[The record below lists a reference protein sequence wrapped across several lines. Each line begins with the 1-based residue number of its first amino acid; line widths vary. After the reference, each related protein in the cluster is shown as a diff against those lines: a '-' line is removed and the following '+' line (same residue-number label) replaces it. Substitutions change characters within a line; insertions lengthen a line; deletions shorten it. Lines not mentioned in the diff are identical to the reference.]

1 MPLRPDDELGAH
13 VATVL
18 APNYELDGEIGRG
31 GMGIVYCAMDK
42 RLKRKVAV
50 KLLPPE
56 LAFRGDIRSRFLRE
70 AETAAQLSHPN
81 IVPIYTVEE
90 RDNLVYFIMAFIGGD
105 NLAKRIQ
112 DEGAMD
118 PDETRRILREVAD
131 ALAYAHKRN
140 VVHRDIKPDNILLDE
155 DTGRAMVTDFGIAR
169 ALTDKNDSR
178 LTATGMA
185 IGTPAYMSPEQSAGE
200 SDIDGR
206 SDLYSLGVVGYQ
218 MACGDLPFNA
228 PNTPSMLVKH
238 LSERPV
244 PVEQRRIDL
253 PSDLS
258 RIIMLLLE
266 KDPANRFPDATS
278 LVVALSGGAI
288 PQRTLGSHMP
298 TLAEEESQRRIFSSA
313 GSAGQRPSWMPANTR
328 MSSGSGR
335 AAMVPVPNPDELAR
349 WDAPPVRKFRKK
361 LAPYIAVNA
370 ILVPLSIFGEGGFLF
385 VTMFWSIGMAVQY
398 SKLWQEGYNWRDV
411 FRQPRDRMLFDVA
424 AETIDDARA
433 LFDETKREQVR
444 ARARERERRLGGG
457 LFTPPAAPMPP
468 MLPMGPFGSSSRMA
482 RSPLPG
488 ETAPVP
494 LPADNSPY
502 GSALNQIR
510 ADRDEIQ
517 RQLMSMTKSE
527 REIIPD
533 VGTSADAVYKKA
545 MLVAATLAELD
556 LRDSRDTPESIE
568 REIADLEAKANP
580 LDYRAS
586 EERVRRLAH
595 LKRQRRVVADLR
607 KTRAE
612 SETKLENCRTL
623 LRSMRL
629 ELLRYRSAGMSA
641 PPAGLTMVTQQAQV
655 VVKEMGYLSDAAAEV
670 NAL

>member
-18 APNYELDGEIGRG
+18 APNYELDEEIGRG

-56 LAFRGDIRSRFLRE
+56 LAFRSDIRMRFLRE
-70 AETAAQLSHPN
+70 AETAAGLSHPN

-90 RDNLVYFIMAFIGGD
+90 RDNLVYFIMAYIAGD
-105 NLAKRIQ
+105 NLAKRLQ
-112 DEGAMD
+112 DHGAMD
-118 PDETRRILREVAD
+118 PEEVRRILREVAD
-131 ALAYAHKRN
+131 ALSYAHKRN
-140 VVHRDIKPDNILLDE
+140 VVHRDIKPDNILLDA
-155 DTGRAMVTDFGIAR
+155 DSGRAMVTDFGIAR

-200 SDIDGR
+200 ADIDGR

-244 PVEQRRIDL
+244 PVDHRRSDL
-253 PSDLS
+253 PADLS
-258 RIIMLLLE
+258 RIIMMLLE

-278 LVVALSGGAI
+278 LVVALSGGEI
-288 PQRTLGSHMP
+288 PSPPLGSHMP
-298 TLAEEESQRRIFSSA
+298 TLAEEGTRSRQQPLM
-313 GSAGQRPSWMPANTR
+313 GGDRPAWMPANTR
-328 MSSGSGR
+328 MISGPRS
-335 AAMVPVPNPDELAR
+335 AMVPSPDDLAR

-370 ILVPLSIFGEGGFLF
+370 ILVPLSIFGETGGLF
-385 VTMFWSIGMAVQY
+385 ITMVWSIAMAVSY

-433 LFDETKREQVR
+433 LFDETKREKVRQR
-444 ARARERERRLGGG
+444 ARDRVRQIGGGG
-457 LFTPPAAPMPP
+457 LYMPP
-468 MLPMGPFGSSSRMA
+468 VPPMAPNLFAGGSRMA

-488 ETAPVP
+488 ETAPVA

-502 GSALNQIR
+502 GSALSQIR
-510 ADRDEIQ
+510 SDRDEIQ
-517 RQLMSMTKSE
+517 RQLMGMTKGE
-527 REIIPD
+527 RDLIPD
-533 VGTSADAVYKKA
+533 VGTSADAVYSKA
-545 MLVAATLAELD
+545 MRVATTLAELD

-568 REIADLEAKANP
+568 REIGDLEAKANP

-595 LKRQRRVVADLR
+595 LKRQRRVIADLR
-607 KTRAE
+607 KTRGEA
-612 SETKLENCRTL
+612 ETKLEHCRTL

-629 ELLRYRSAGMSA
+629 ELLRYRSAGLSGT
-641 PPAGLTMVTQQAQV
+641 PAGLTMVTQQAQV

>member
-18 APNYELDGEIGRG
+18 APNYELDSEIGRG
-31 GMGIVYCAMDK
+31 GMGIVYCAKDI
-42 RLKRKVAV
+42 RLKRNVAV

-56 LAFRGDIRSRFLRE
+56 LAFRSDIRSRFLRE

-90 RDNLVYFIMAFIGGD
+90 RDNLVYFIMAFISGD

-118 PDETRRILREVAD
+118 PDETRTILREVAD

-140 VVHRDIKPDNILLDE
+140 VVHRDIKPDNILLDA

-200 SDIDGR
+200 SELDGR

-218 MACGDLPFNA
+218 MACGELPFNA

-244 PVEQRRIDL
+244 PVEHRRVDL
-253 PSDLS
+253 PADLS

-266 KDPANRFPDATS
+266 KDPANRFPDAQS

-298 TLAEEESQRRIFSSA
+298 TLADEEPQRRGSSSA
-313 GSAGQRPSWMPANTR
+313 PGARPSWMPANTR
-328 MSSGSGR
+328 MTSGPRS
-335 AAMVPVPNPDELAR
+335 AMVPTPDELSR
-349 WDAPPVRKFRKK
+349 WDAPAVRRFRKK

-370 ILVPLSIFGEGGFLF
+370 IIVPLSIFGEGGFLF

-433 LFDETKREQVR
+433 LFDESKREKVR

-457 LFTPPAAPMPP
+457 LFAPPP
-468 MLPMGPFGSSSRMA
+468 LPVPFGSLQGPSLRMG

-494 LPADNSPY
+494 LPVDNSPY

-510 ADRDEIQ
+510 SDRDEIQ
-517 RQLMSMTKSE
+517 RQIMSMTKSE
-527 REIIPD
+527 RELIPD

-545 MLVAATLAELD
+545 MLIAATLAELD

-607 KTRAE
+607 KTRADSE
-612 SETKLENCRTL
+612 SKLENCRML

-629 ELLRYRSAGMSA
+629 ELLRYRSAGLSA
-641 PPAGLTMVTQQAQV
+641 PPPGLTMVTQQAQV

>member
-1 MPLRPDDELGAH
+1 MPLRPDDDLGNH
-13 VATVL
+13 VASVL
-18 APNYELDGEIGRG
+18 APNYELDDEIGRG

-56 LAFRGDIRSRFLRE
+56 LAFRSDIRSRFLRE

-81 IVPIYTVEE
+81 IVPIYNVEE
-90 RDNLVYFIMAFIGGD
+90 RDNLVYFIMAYIAGD
-105 NLAKRIQ
+105 NLAVRLQK
-112 DEGAMD
+112 EGAMD
-118 PDETRRILREVAD
+118 PEELRRILREVAD

-200 SDIDGR
+200 ADIDGR

-244 PVEQRRIDL
+244 PVEQRRMDL
-253 PSDLS
+253 PADLA

-266 KDPANRFPDATS
+266 KDPAHRFPDAQS
-278 LVVALSGGAI
+278 LVVALSGGDI
-288 PQRTLGSHMP
+288 PARPQSSHMP
-298 TLAEEESQRRIFSSA
+298 TLADDRQSRQPPGTTSP
-313 GSAGQRPSWMPANTR
+313 RPSWMPSATGR
-328 MSSGSGR
+328 FISGSRG
-335 AAMVPVPNPDELAR
+335 AAGVPSPDDLAR
-349 WDAPPVRKFRKK
+349 WEASPVKKFRKK

-370 ILVPLSIFGEGGFLF
+370 ILVPLSIFGDGGFLF

-433 LFDETKREQVR
+433 LFDETKREKVRER
-444 ARARERERRLGGG
+444 ARQRERMVGGGG
-457 LFTPPAAPMPP
+457 LFVPPMAPMAP
-468 MLPMGPFGSSSRMA
+468 MLGGGRMA

-488 ETAPVP
+488 ETASMPLQP

-502 GSALNQIR
+502 GSALTQIR

-517 RQLMSMTKSE
+517 RQIMGMTKSE
-527 REIIPD
+527 REMIPD
-533 VGTSADAVYKKA
+533 VSESADAVYRKA
-545 MLVAATLAELD
+545 MQVATTLAELD
-556 LRDSRDTPESIE
+556 LRDARDTPESIE
-568 REIADLEAKANP
+568 KEINDLEAKANP

-612 SETKLENCRTL
+612 SEAKLEHCRTL

-629 ELLRYRSAGMSA
+629 ELMRYRSAGLSRT
-641 PPAGLTMVTQQAQV
+641 PAGLTMVTQQAQV

>member
-13 VATVL
+13 VANVL
-18 APNYELDGEIGRG
+18 APNYELDEEIGRG

-56 LAFRGDIRSRFLRE
+56 LAFRSDIRSRFLRE

-81 IVPIYTVEE
+81 IVPIYNVEE
-90 RDNLVYFIMAFIGGD
+90 RDNLVYFIMAYIAGD
-105 NLAKRIQ
+105 NLAVRLQK
-112 DEGAMD
+112 EGAMD
-118 PDETRRILREVAD
+118 PEDVRRILREVAD

-200 SDIDGR
+200 ADIDGR

-244 PVEQRRIDL
+244 PVEHRRMDL
-253 PSDLS
+253 PADLS
-258 RIIMLLLE
+258 RIIMMLLE
-266 KDPANRFPDATS
+266 KDPANRFPDAQS
-278 LVVALSGGAI
+278 LVVALSGGEI
-288 PQRTLGSHMP
+288 PSRTLGSHMP
-298 TLAEEESQRRIFSSA
+298 TLADERRPPSRTSA
-313 GSAGQRPSWMPANTR
+313 PGARPSWMPANTR
-328 MSSGSGR
+328 LSSGSR
-335 AAMVPVPNPDELAR
+335 LAAGVPSPDDLAR
-349 WDAPPVRKFRKK
+349 WDAPPVKKFRKK

-370 ILVPLSIFGEGGFLF
+370 IIVPLSIFGQGGFLF
-385 VTMFWSIGMAVQY
+385 ITMFWSISMAVQY

-444 ARARERERRLGGG
+444 ARARERAKAAVGGIFNPPGLPPLPGLGSG
-457 LFTPPAAPMPP
+457 
-468 MLPMGPFGSSSRMA
+468 RMA

-488 ETAPVP
+488 ETASIP

-502 GSALNQIR
+502 GSALTQIR
-510 ADRDEIQ
+510 SDRDEIQ
-517 RQLMSMTKSE
+517 RQIMGMTKGE
-527 REIIPD
+527 RDLIPD
-533 VGTSADAVYKKA
+533 VSESADAVYRKA
-545 MLVAATLAELD
+545 MQVATTLAELD

-568 REIADLEAKANP
+568 REIKDLEAKANP

-595 LKRQRRVVADLR
+595 LKRQRRVVADLK
-607 KTRAE
+607 KTRADA
-612 SETKLENCRTL
+612 ETKLEHCRQL

-629 ELLRYRSAGMSA
+629 ELLRYRSAGLSRT
-641 PPAGLTMVTQQAQV
+641 PAGLTMVTQQAQV

>member
-1 MPLRPDDELGAH
+1 MPLRPDDALGAH

-18 APNYELDGEIGRG
+18 APNYEVDSEIGRG

-42 RLKRKVAV
+42 RLKRNVAI

-56 LAFRGDIRSRFLRE
+56 LAFRADIRSRFLRE

-81 IVPIYTVEE
+81 IVPIYNVEE
-90 RDNLVYFIMAFIGGD
+90 RENLVYFIMAFIAGE
-105 NLAKRIQ
+105 NLGTRLQ
-112 DEGAMD
+112 EQGAMD
-118 PDETRRILREVAD
+118 PSEVRRILKEVAD
-131 ALAYAHKRN
+131 ALSYAHKRN
-140 VVHRDIKPDNILLDE
+140 VVHRDIKPDNILLDA
-155 DTGRAMVTDFGIAR
+155 DSGRAMVTDFGIAR
-169 ALTDKNDSR
+169 ALTDKGDSR

-238 LSERPV
+238 LSERPI
-244 PVEQRRIDL
+244 PVEDRRLDL
-253 PSDLS
+253 PPDLA
-258 RIIMLLLE
+258 RVIMILLE

-278 LVVALSGGAI
+278 VVTALSSGV
-288 PQRTLGSHMP
+288 MP
-298 TLAEEESQRRIFSSA
+298 TLRTAQAPASVPAYGMIGGSGLSSAYPSQRDSSRGMVA
-313 GSAGQRPSWMPANTR
+313 TR
-328 MSSGSGR
+328 TGSGLR
-335 AAMVPVPNPDELAR
+335 GARNPSTDELDR
-349 WDAPPVRKFRKK
+349 WNAEPVRKFRKK
-361 LAPYIAVNA
+361 LAPYLAVNA
-370 ILVPLSIFGEGGFLF
+370 IIIPVSIFGQGGFLT
-385 VTMFWSIGMAVQY
+385 VTAIWSIMMAVQY

-411 FRQPRDRMLFDVA
+411 FRQPRDRLIFDVA

-444 ARARERERRLGGG
+444 ARARERASAG
-457 LFTPPAAPMPP
+457 LFPESRLPVANLPA
-468 MLPMGPFGSSSRMA
+468 GGSSSARMP

-488 ETAPVP
+488 ESNPP
-494 LPADNSPY
+494 PQLPADNSPY
-502 GSALNQIR
+502 GAALSSIR
-510 ADRDEIQ
+510 NDRDEIM
-517 RQLMSMTKSE
+517 RQLQTMPKDE
-527 REIIPD
+527 RDSIPD
-533 VGTSADAVYKKA
+533 VGSSADAIYRKA
-545 MLVAATLAELD
+545 MIVAGNLAELD
-556 LRDSRDTPESIE
+556 LRDNRDTPEAIE
-568 REIADLEAKANP
+568 TEINRLEAQANP

-595 LKRQRRVVADLR
+595 LKRQRRVVADLSKKR
-607 KTRAE
+607 TDAE
-612 SETKLENCRTL
+612 VSLEHCRQL

-629 ELLRYRSAGMSA
+629 ELLRYRSAGMGGVSN
-641 PPAGLTMVTQQAQV
+641 GLTMVTQQAQA

>member
-1 MPLRPDDELGAH
+1 

-18 APNYELDGEIGRG
+18 APNYEVDSEIGRG

-42 RLKRKVAV
+42 RLKRNVAI

-56 LAFRGDIRSRFLRE
+56 LAFRADIRSRFLRE

-81 IVPIYTVEE
+81 IVPIYNVEE
-90 RDNLVYFIMAFIGGD
+90 RENLVYFIMAFIAGD
-105 NLAKRIQ
+105 NLATRLQ
-112 DEGAMD
+112 EQGAME
-118 PDETRRILREVAD
+118 PGEVRRILKEVAD
-131 ALAYAHKRN
+131 ALSYAHKRN
-140 VVHRDIKPDNILLDE
+140 VVHRDIKPDNILLDA
-155 DTGRAMVTDFGIAR
+155 DSGRAMVTDFGIAR
-169 ALTDKNDSR
+169 ALTDKGDSR
-178 LTATGMA
+178 LTATGLA

-238 LSERPV
+238 LSERPI
-244 PVEQRRIDL
+244 PVEERRLDL
-253 PSDLS
+253 PPDLA
-258 RIIMLLLE
+258 RVIMILLE

-278 LVVALSGGAI
+278 VETALSSGV
-288 PQRTLGSHMP
+288 MP
-298 TLAEEESQRRIFSSA
+298 TLRTAQAPASVPAYGMIGGSGLSSSYMQPRDSSRA
-313 GSAGQRPSWMPANTR
+313 TIATRTGSGLRGQRVPST
-328 MSSGSGR
+328 
-335 AAMVPVPNPDELAR
+335 DELDR
-349 WDAPPVRKFRKK
+349 WNAEPVKRFRKK
-361 LAPYIAVNA
+361 LAPYLAVNA
-370 ILVPLSIFGEGGFLF
+370 IIIPVSLFGDGGFF
-385 VTMFWSIGMAVQY
+385 TVTAIWSIIMAVQY

-411 FRQPRDRMLFDVA
+411 FRQPRDRLIFDVA

-444 ARARERERRLGGG
+444 ARARERASAG
-457 LFTPPAAPMPP
+457 LFPESRLPVGNLPAA
-468 MLPMGPFGSSSRMA
+468 GGSSARMP

-488 ETAPVP
+488 ESNPPPP

-502 GSALNQIR
+502 GAALSSIR
-510 ADRDEIQ
+510 MDRDEIY
-517 RQLMSMTKSE
+517 RQLQTMPKDEKAS
-527 REIIPD
+527 IPD
-533 VGTSADAVYKKA
+533 VGSSADAIYRKA
-545 MLVAATLAELD
+545 MIVAGNLAELD
-556 LRDSRDTPESIE
+556 LRDNRDTPEAIE
-568 REIADLEAKANP
+568 AEIDRLEAQANP

-595 LKRQRRVVADLR
+595 LKRQRRVVADLAKKR
-607 KTRAE
+607 TDAE
-612 SETKLENCRTL
+612 VSLEHCRQL

-629 ELLRYRSAGMSA
+629 ELLRYRSAGMGSVGVN
-641 PPAGLTMVTQQAQV
+641 GLTQVTQQAAA

>member
-18 APNYELDGEIGRG
+18 APNYELEGEIGRG
-31 GMGIVYCAMDK
+31 GMGIVYCAKDK
-42 RLKRKVAV
+42 RLKRNVAV

-56 LAFRGDIRSRFLRE
+56 LAFRSDIRSRFLRE

-81 IVPIYTVEE
+81 IVPIYNVEE
-90 RDNLVYFIMAFIGGD
+90 RDNLVYFIMAFIAGD
-105 NLAKRIQ
+105 NLAKRLQ
-112 DEGAMD
+112 DEGAME
-118 PDETRRILREVAD
+118 PEEVRRILREVAD
-131 ALAYAHKRN
+131 ALSYAHRRN
-140 VVHRDIKPDNILLDE
+140 VVHRDIKPDNILLDA
-155 DTGRAMVTDFGIAR
+155 DSGRAMVTDFGIAR

-185 IGTPAYMSPEQSAGE
+185 IGTPAYMSPEQSAG
-200 SDIDGR
+200 DANIDGR

-238 LSERPV
+238 LSEQPV
-244 PVEQRRIDL
+244 PVDHRRADL
-253 PSDLS
+253 PADLS
-258 RIIMLLLE
+258 RIIMMLLE
-266 KDPANRFPDATS
+266 KDPANRFPDAQS
-278 LVVALSGGAI
+278 LVVALSGGEI
-288 PQRTLGSHMP
+288 PARTLGSHMP
-298 TLAEEESQRRIFSSA
+298 TLADEGHHNR
-313 GSAGQRPSWMPANTR
+313 GQSLAAMGRPSWSPANTR
-328 MSSGSGR
+328 MSSGPRS
-335 AAMVPVPNPDELAR
+335 AMVPSPDDLSR
-349 WDAPPVRKFRKK
+349 WDAPAVRRFRKK
-361 LAPYIAVNA
+361 LAPFIAVNA
-370 ILVPLSIFGEGGFLF
+370 VLIPLSIFGDGGFL
-385 VTMFWSIGMAVQY
+385 VIPMFWSIAMAVSY

-433 LFDETKREQVR
+433 LFDETKREKVR
-444 ARARERERRLGGG
+444 ARARERVRMAAGLYPGPMSPMQPPGGSRR
-457 LFTPPAAPMPP
+457 
-468 MLPMGPFGSSSRMA
+468 A

-502 GSALNQIR
+502 GLALNQVR
-510 ADRDEIQ
+510 SDRDEIQ

-527 REIIPD
+527 REQIPD
-533 VGTSADAVYKKA
+533 VGASADAVYRKA
-545 MLVAATLAELD
+545 MQVAGTLAELD

-568 REIADLEAKANP
+568 REIADLEGKANP

-612 SETKLENCRTL
+612 AETKLEHCRTL

-629 ELLRYRSAGMSA
+629 ELLRYRSSGLSGT
-641 PPAGLTMVTQQAQV
+641 PRGLTMVTEQAQV

>member
-1 MPLRPDDELGAH
+1 MPLRPDDVLGAH

-18 APNYELDGEIGRG
+18 APNYELEGEIGRG
-31 GMGIVYCAMDK
+31 GMGIVYCARDK
-42 RLKRKVAV
+42 RLKRNVAV

-56 LAFRGDIRSRFLRE
+56 LAFRSDIRSRFLRE

-90 RDNLVYFIMAFIGGD
+90 RDNLVYFIMAFIAGD
-105 NLAKRIQ
+105 NLAKRLQ
-112 DEGAMD
+112 DEGAME
-118 PDETRRILREVAD
+118 PGEVRRILREVAD
-131 ALAYAHKRN
+131 ALSYAHNRN
-140 VVHRDIKPDNILLDE
+140 VVHRDIKPDNILLDA
-155 DTGRAMVTDFGIAR
+155 DSGRAMVTDFGIAR

-185 IGTPAYMSPEQSAGE
+185 IGTPAYMSPEQSAG
-200 SDIDGR
+200 DANIDGR

-244 PVEQRRIDL
+244 PVGHRRVDL
-253 PSDLS
+253 PADLS
-258 RIIMLLLE
+258 RIIMMLLE
-266 KDPANRFPDATS
+266 KDPANRFPDAQS
-278 LVVALSGGAI
+278 LVVALSGGEI
-288 PQRTLGSHMP
+288 PARPLGSHMP
-298 TLAEEESQRRIFSSA
+298 TLADE
-313 GSAGQRPSWMPANTR
+313 GQHNRGRALASMDRPSWSPANTR
-328 MSSGSGR
+328 MSSGPRS
-335 AAMVPVPNPDELAR
+335 AMVPSPDDLSR
-349 WDAPPVRKFRKK
+349 WDAPAVRRFRKK
-361 LAPYIAVNA
+361 LAPFIAVNA
-370 ILVPLSIFGEGGFLF
+370 VLVPLSIFGEGAFLV
-385 VTMFWSIGMAVQY
+385 VTMFWSIAMAMSY
-398 SKLWQEGYNWRDV
+398 SKLWQEGFNWRDV

-433 LFDETKREQVR
+433 LFDETKREKVR
-444 ARARERERRLGGG
+444 ARARERVRMAVGGLYPGPMSPMHPLGG
-457 LFTPPAAPMPP
+457 
-468 MLPMGPFGSSSRMA
+468 SRMA

-502 GSALNQIR
+502 GSALNQVR
-510 ADRDEIQ
+510 SDRDEIQ
-517 RQLMSMTKSE
+517 RQVMSMTKSE
-527 REIIPD
+527 REQIPD
-533 VGTSADAVYKKA
+533 VGASADAVYRKA
-545 MLVAATLAELD
+545 MQVAGILAELD

-568 REIADLEAKANP
+568 REIADLEGKANP

-607 KTRAE
+607 KTRANA
-612 SETKLENCRTL
+612 ETKLEHCRTL

-629 ELLRYRSAGMSA
+629 ELLRYRSSGLSGT
-641 PPAGLTMVTQQAQV
+641 PRGLTMVTEQAQV
-655 VVKEMGYLSDAAAEV
+655 VVKEMGYLSDAVAEV

>member
-1 MPLRPDDELGAH
+1 MPLRPHDELGAH

-56 LAFRGDIRSRFLRE
+56 LAFRGDIRMRFLRE

-90 RDNLVYFIMAFIGGD
+90 RENLVYFIMAFIGGD

-131 ALAYAHKRN
+131 ALSYAHKRN

-218 MACGDLPFNA
+218 MASGELPFNA

-244 PVEQRRIDL
+244 PVEHRRIGLPADL
-253 PSDLS
+253 A

-298 TLAEEESQRRIFSSA
+298 TLAEEEPQRRGSSA
-313 GSAGQRPSWMPANTR
+313 HGARPSWMPANTR
-328 MSSGSGR
+328 MSSGPRS
-335 AAMVPVPNPDELAR
+335 AMVPVPNPDELAR

-370 ILVPLSIFGEGGFLF
+370 IIVPLSIFGEGGFLF

-457 LFTPPAAPMPP
+457 LFTPPMAPMAPI
-468 MLPMGPFGSSSRMA
+468 GSFGSSSRMA

-545 MLVAATLAELD
+545 MLIAATLAELD

-595 LKRQRRVVADLR
+595 LKRQRRVVADLQ

>member
-13 VATVL
+13 VANVL
-18 APNYELDGEIGRG
+18 APNYELDEEIGRG

-56 LAFRGDIRSRFLRE
+56 LAFRSDIRMRFLRE

-81 IVPIYTVEE
+81 IVPIYNVEE
-90 RDNLVYFIMAFIGGD
+90 RDNLVYFIMAYIAGD
-105 NLAKRIQ
+105 NLAKRLQ
-112 DEGAMD
+112 DDGAME
-118 PDETRRILREVAD
+118 PSEVRRILSEVAD

-140 VVHRDIKPDNILLDE
+140 VVHRDIKPDNILLDA
-155 DTGRAMVTDFGIAR
+155 DSGRAMVTDFGIAR

-200 SDIDGR
+200 ADIDGR

-244 PVEQRRIDL
+244 PVEHRRIDL
-253 PSDLS
+253 PADLS
-258 RIIMLLLE
+258 RIIMMLLE
-266 KDPANRFPDATS
+266 KDPANRFPDAQS
-278 LVVALSGGAI
+278 LVVALNGGEI
-288 PQRTLGSHMP
+288 PSRTLGSHMP
-298 TLAEEESQRRIFSSA
+298 TLADERQPPARASA
-313 GSAGQRPSWMPANTR
+313 PGARPSWMPANTR
-328 MSSGSGR
+328 LSSGSR
-335 AAMVPVPNPDELAR
+335 AAAGVPSPDDLAR
-349 WDAPPVRKFRKK
+349 WDAPPVKKFRKK

-370 ILVPLSIFGEGGFLF
+370 IIVPLSIFGQGGFLF
-385 VTMFWSIGMAVQY
+385 ITMFWSIGMAVQY

-444 ARARERERRLGGG
+444 ARARERAKAAAGGIFNPRDAGIPQLGSG
-457 LFTPPAAPMPP
+457 
-468 MLPMGPFGSSSRMA
+468 RMA

-488 ETAPVP
+488 ETASIP

-502 GSALNQIR
+502 GSALTQIR
-510 ADRDEIQ
+510 SDRDEIQ
-517 RQLMSMTKSE
+517 RQIMGMTKSE

-533 VGTSADAVYKKA
+533 VSESADAVYRKA
-545 MLVAATLAELD
+545 MQVATTLAELD

-568 REIADLEAKANP
+568 REINDLEAKANP

-595 LKRQRRVVADLR
+595 LKRQRRVIADLK
-607 KTRAE
+607 KTRADA
-612 SETKLENCRTL
+612 ETKLEHCRQL

-629 ELLRYRSAGMSA
+629 ELLRYRSAGLSRT
-641 PPAGLTMVTQQAQV
+641 PAGLTMVTQQAQV